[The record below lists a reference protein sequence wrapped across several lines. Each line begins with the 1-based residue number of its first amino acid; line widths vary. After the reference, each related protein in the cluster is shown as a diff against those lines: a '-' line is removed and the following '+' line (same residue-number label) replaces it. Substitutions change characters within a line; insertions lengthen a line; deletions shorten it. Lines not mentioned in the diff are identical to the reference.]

1 MKRLLPLCLAATTGC
16 ATVSIGPQPAVR
28 ADFDPRIDVP
38 VAKIAQAETTRIGT
52 DDSEDDSKLHKVSPA
67 VFWTGII
74 VGLVGTAALI
84 GFGID
89 GRLTEAKIEKG
100 YDEGFT
106 RQERDDLETRGD
118 RANTLAGVSAGLG
131 VAGFSMAVIM
141 AGIDYSRCG
150 PLSKRRKCERESE
163 D

>member
-1 MKRLLPLCLAATTGC
+1 MKRLLPLTLAAATGC
-16 ATVSIGPQPAVR
+16 ATMSVGPQPAVR

-38 VAKIAQAETTRIGT
+38 VAKISQAETSRVGT
-52 DDSEDDSKLHKVSPA
+52 DDADDGSRLERVSPA
-67 VFWTGII
+67 VFWTGMI
-74 VGLVGTAALI
+74 VGFVGTATLI

-106 RQERDDLETRGD
+106 RQERDDLEDRGA
-118 RANTLAGVSAGLG
+118 RANTLAGVGAGLG
-131 VAGFSMAVIM
+131 VAGFSMALIM

-150 PLSKRRKCERESE
+150 PLSKKRKCERKAE